1 MPICLAVEGLPII
14 VIMALI
20 LLGITILQKFG
31 LATSLNDRPL
41 TVQNCRPSDAASSVE
56 VTLKRLSSN
65 TLFGQESCTN
75 VVVPGWGERLRS
87 AASGGAEEFVATKE
101 HEKLLASLIQSHLG
115 GDFCLVGPKVH
126 E

>member
-1 MPICLAVEGLPII
+1 M
-14 VIMALI
+14 
-20 LLGITILQKFG
+20 QKFG
-31 LATSLNDRPL
+31 WATSSNDQPL
-41 TVQNCRPSDAASSVE
+41 TVQDCRPSDATSSVE

-65 TLFGQESCTN
+65 TLFGQESYTN
-75 VVVPGWGERLRS
+75 VVVPGWGERLHNTNG
-87 AASGGAEEFVATKE
+87 GGAEEFVATKE